1 MNKYLTNQT
10 PYPIVR
16 TSLFGKETYMITATV
31 TSKGQITIP
40 KDIRDQLKIQAGD
53 RIHFFIDNSTGT
65 VTFLPVKTNV
75 RELKGIVPKPQKPIS
90 ISDMNE
96 AIQAGGSKI

>member
-1 MNKYLTNQT
+1 
-10 PYPIVR
+10 
-16 TSLFGKETYMITATV
+16 MITATV

-65 VTFLPVKTNV
+65 VTFLPLKTNV

-96 AIQAGGSKI
+96 AIQTGGSKI

>member
-1 MNKYLTNQT
+1 
-10 PYPIVR
+10 
-16 TSLFGKETYMITATV
+16 MITATV

-53 RIHFFIDNSTGT
+53 RIHFFIDNATGT
-65 VTFLPVKTNV
+65 VTFLPLKTNV